1 MTTLSFK
8 YAYRHVRAGFGRM
21 ALSMIAIALGVAL
34 VVAFQL
40 MNAAVLQS
48 FLDTIDAMAGRAQL
62 MVSAGEGLSFSEDV
76 LDKVKAVPGVKLA
89 VPLVRSNAF
98 PDDGSGEMLTVQGV
112 DLTNESA
119 IRVYHDADKP
129 AGSPNSVIEDM
140 VEFLNSPDSIILGK
154 EFADKRGLKKGD
166 KLPLVT
172 PNGVQTFT
180 IKALLEA
187 QGLAQ
192 TLRGR
197 IVVMDLFAAER
208 AFTGDRM
215 INQIDVLLNDAS
227 AVEPTKNS
235 LQQEVG
241 RGLKVQEPRLRKHLI
256 RHTIAGFQAMV
267 TAFSLLAIVVGV
279 IISYSRLSTI
289 FQARTWQIGLLRS
302 LGMQRGSVAFE
313 LLKESLLLSA
323 MGTIIG
329 LVLGH
334 LIGTYALPFFS
345 ATTAIA
351 LRMPVANAQT
361 NDGPFAYLLGA
372 GLGIIAAVLAAL
384 IPAVRV
390 SQTEPVA
397 ALRYR
402 GRELP
407 PTSASMRWVVQ
418 AVLVL
423 SIAAALAAQMK
434 TGVAEIGLATTVLM
448 AALVCTVATP
458 LVRAARYIVAPIW
471 GALFGAVGRLAAKQ
485 LAQNSRRSAL
495 TITTSGL
502 GFALVLLLGIL
513 EWSFER
519 TLLSIQERQSR
530 ADLVI
535 SSSSVATGEW
545 GAALNEEVISL
556 LSAIPGAAVVC
567 GQQSTEVAD
576 GTGEFFL
583 NSFDEACFRD
593 DRLWTWPLWS
603 DASPNALDQVSS
615 GQAALITQALAYRRG
630 LRAGSTITLAS
641 PSGNVDMIVAAVSE
655 VPIEP
660 SVIIGRQLYRQ
671 VWNDKTLTLIY
682 VNAEEP
688 AGISRLEASIAERIG
703 SQHRLMIRTRREQID
718 YFVGQV
724 RQAFGVQHV
733 LTIVAFLL
741 VSVALGDA
749 IASSVIDRTRLFGAM
764 RAVGI
769 SQDMLFRVVL
779 LESAVLSLLGFVVAL
794 LGGIGLGVFWV
805 EIQFPALVGW
815 AFQFHFPYAV
825 AIEIFIVGCGLSAIA
840 SWLPA
845 RRAAGLSIPAAL
857 RSE

>member
-76 LDKVKAVPGVKLA
+76 LDQVRAVPGVKLA

-129 AGSPNSVIEDM
+129 SGSPDSVIEDM

-215 INQIDVLLNDAS
+215 INQIDVLLDDDAS
-227 AVEPTKNS
+227 VDAVKPALER
-235 LQQEVG
+235 EVG
-241 RGLKVQEPRLRKHLI
+241 HGLKVQESKLRKHLI
-256 RHTIAGFQAMV
+256 RNTIAGFQAMV

-302 LGMQRGSVAFE
+302 LGMQQGSVALE

-323 MGTIIG
+323 MGTMIG

-334 LIGTYALPFFS
+334 TIGRYALPFFS

-351 LRMPVANAQT
+351 LRMPVANAHAD
-361 NDGPFAYLLGA
+361 DGAFAYLLGA
-372 GLGIIAAVLAAL
+372 GLGIIAAVFAAL
-384 IPAVRV
+384 IPALRV
-390 SQTEPVA
+390 AQTEPVA

-407 PTSASMRWVVQ
+407 ASRSSVRWLVQ
-418 AVLVL
+418 FVLVAL
-423 SIAAALAAQMK
+423 IATALVAQAK
-434 TGVAEIGLATTVLM
+434 TGISEIGLATTVLM

-458 LVRAARYIVAPIW
+458 SVRAARYIVAPIW
-471 GALFGAVGRLAAKQ
+471 GALFGPAGRLAAKQ

-495 TITTSGL
+495 TVTTSGL

-513 EWSFER
+513 EWSFES

-545 GAALNEEVISL
+545 GGALNEDIVSL
-556 LSAIPGAAVVC
+556 LSAIPGVGPVC
-567 GQQSTEVAD
+567 GQQSTEITD
-576 GTGEFFL
+576 SSGDFFL
-583 NSFDEACFRD
+583 NSFDETCFRD
-593 DRLWTWPLWS
+593 DRLWAWELWS
-603 DASPNALDQVSS
+603 DANPNALGQVSS
-615 GQAALITQALAYRRG
+615 GQAALVTQALANRRG

-641 PSGNVDMIVAAVSE
+641 PSGSVELTVAGVSE

-660 SVIIGRQLYRQ
+660 SVIIGRQLYRRL
-671 VWNDKTLTLIY
+671 WNDKTLTLVY
-682 VNAEEP
+682 ADAEDP
-688 AGISRLEASIAERIG
+688 ANVSLLETSIAERLG
-703 SQHRLMIRTRREQID
+703 SQHRLMIRTRRAQID

-724 RQAFGVQHV
+724 RQAFGVQHL

-769 SQDMLFRVVL
+769 SQETLFQIVL
-779 LESAVLSLLGFVVAL
+779 LESAVLSLLGFAVAVV
-794 LGGIGLGVFWV
+794 GGLGLGLFWV

-815 AFQFHFPYAV
+815 AFQFHFPYRV
-825 AIEIFIVGCGLSAIA
+825 AIEIFVVGCGLSAIA

-845 RRAAGLSIPAAL
+845 RRAARLSIAAAL